1 MSFPPSNAFLLKN
14 AYFDI
19 QEEYNIFKEN
29 ISKGGRIKYQ
39 EASSLNGSLV
49 QTLLKRR
56 GLGLEI
62 KVFSFSVI

>member
-1 MSFPPSNAFLLKN
+1 LLKN

-19 QEEYNIFKEN
+19 QEEYNIFKE
-29 ISKGGRIKYQ
+29 IFQRGRFKYQ

-56 GLGLEI
+56 GFGLEI